1 MMFASVFASLG
12 TRIMFVVLAALLGLG
27 GLFIGFVKVIQKDVL
42 AQLMEHLETGQYKKR
57 EKTLAYMTKIL
68 EQGIHEYY
76 KNFDNAT
83 ARKMALDYFK
93 RINDDKGMI
102 YMVVVDKNGVV
113 LFDPVNPKTV
123 GQSGL
128 DAQSV
133 DGVYYVRGYLE
144 AAKKGGGYTYYK
156 MPKYDGGVPE
166 KKFAYSH
173 YDEVSQM
180 VIATTSYYTDY
191 TDINTE
197 NQAIKEGVNKVFNE
211 NTTKLFLWILTAT
224 IALVVL
230 TLIYAKLRIV
240 KRIDELVLK
249 INAFSHGDKD
259 LRAKIDVGDRNDEIS
274 QVGRGINLFV
284 ENARLIMEEIKGI
297 STSNKTSM
305 DKLVQIAQETQKSMK
320 DSSTTLNSVK
330 NKATD
335 VASMM
340 NISIEQSQ
348 GLRKRLIET
357 QGLVKES
364 KDAIGDLFSQIIES
378 AHTEEELSSKV
389 EQLSR
394 NADDVKSILDIIN
407 DIADQTNLLALNA
420 AIEAARAGEHGRGF
434 AVVADEVRNL
444 AGRTQKSLAEI
455 NSTIMVIVQEIN
467 AVSSQMNLNSQK
479 MERLSDMSKSVQETY
494 EKMSSNLSSVVL
506 DSNQSMD
513 DYAKSG
519 RQIEAMVSDFAE
531 VEKVAS
537 KTLADSSDIL
547 NIATHVSGTTMNLD
561 KQVNLFKT

>member
-12 TRIMFVVLAALLGLG
+12 TRIVFVVLAALISLG
-27 GLFIGFVKVIQKDVL
+27 GLFIGFVKIMQKDVS

-57 EKTLAYMTKIL
+57 EKTLAYMTELL
-68 EQGIHEYY
+68 EQGIHGYY

-128 DAQSV
+128 SLQSV

-180 VIATTSYYTDY
+180 VIAATSYY

-197 NQAIKEGVNKVFNE
+197 NQAITEGVGKVFNE

-224 IALVVL
+224 IALAVL

-240 KRIDELVLK
+240 KRIDGLVLK

-259 LRAKIDVGDRNDEIS
+259 LRAKIEVDDRNDEIS
-274 QVGRGINLFV
+274 QVGRGVNLFV

-340 NISIEQSQ
+340 NASIEQSQ

-378 AHTEEELSSKV
+378 AHTEEELSSQV

-494 EKMSSNLSSVVL
+494 EKMSSNLSSVVS

-519 RQIEAMVSDFAE
+519 RQIEAMVSDFVE

-547 NIATHVSGTTMNLD
+547 NIATHVSGTTMSLD

>member
-1 MMFASVFASLG
+1 MMFASIFASLG

-27 GLFIGFVKVIQKDVL
+27 GLFIGFVKVMQKDVL
-42 AQLMEHLETGQYKKR
+42 AQLIEHLETGQYKKR
-57 EKTLAYMTKIL
+57 EKTLAYMTKII

-76 KNFDNAT
+76 KDFDNAT

-180 VIATTSYYTDY
+180 VIAATSYY

-211 NTTKLFLWILTAT
+211 NTAKLFLWILTAT

-340 NISIEQSQ
+340 NASIEQSQ

-364 KDAIGDLFSQIIES
+364 KDAIGDLFSQITES

>member
-1 MMFASVFASLG
+1 MFSSMFASLG
-12 TRIMFVVLAALLGLG
+12 TRIMLVVLAALLGLG

-180 VIATTSYYTDY
+180 VIAATSYY

-197 NQAIKEGVNKVFNE
+197 NKAIKEGVNKVFNE

-259 LRAKIDVGDRNDEIS
+259 LRAKIDVDDRNDEIS
-274 QVGRGINLFV
+274 QVGRGVNLFV

-320 DSSTTLNSVK
+320 NSSTTLDSVK

-335 VASMM
+335 IASMM
-340 NISIEQSQ
+340 NASIEQSQ

-364 KDAIGDLFSQIIES
+364 KDAIGDLFSQITES

-467 AVSSQMNLNSQK
+467 DVSSQMNLNSQK

-519 RQIEAMVSDFAE
+519 HQIEAMVSDFVE

-537 KTLADSSDIL
+537 KTLVDSSDIL
-547 NIATHVSGTTMNLD
+547 NIATHVSETTMNLD

>member
-27 GLFIGFVKVIQKDVL
+27 GLFIGFVKVMQKDVL

-57 EKTLAYMTKIL
+57 EKTLAYMTKLL

-76 KNFDNAT
+76 KSFDNAT

-93 RINDDKGMI
+93 HINDDKGMI

-180 VIATTSYYTDY
+180 VIAATSYY

-197 NQAIKEGVNKVFNE
+197 NKAIKEGVNKVFNE
-211 NTTKLFLWILTAT
+211 NTAKLFLWILTAT

-259 LRAKIDVGDRNDEIS
+259 LRTKIDVGDRNDEIS
-274 QVGRGINLFV
+274 QVGRGVNLFV

-340 NISIEQSQ
+340 NASIEQSQ

-378 AHTEEELSSKV
+378 AHTEEELSSQV

-494 EKMSSNLSSVVL
+494 EKMSSNLSSVVS

-519 RQIEAMVSDFAE
+519 RQIEAMVSDFVG

>member
-27 GLFIGFVKVIQKDVL
+27 GLFIGFVKVMQKDVL

-180 VIATTSYYTDY
+180 VIAATSYY

-197 NQAIKEGVNKVFNE
+197 NKAIKEGVNKVFNE

-249 INAFSHGDKD
+249 INAFSHGDKN
-259 LRAKIDVGDRNDEIS
+259 LRTKIDVGDRNDEIS

-340 NISIEQSQ
+340 NASIEQSQ

-378 AHTEEELSSKV
+378 AHTEEELSSQV

-467 AVSSQMNLNSQK
+467 DVSSQMNLNSQK

-494 EKMSSNLSSVVL
+494 EKMSSNLSSVVS

-519 RQIEAMVSDFAE
+519 RQIEAMVSDFVG

>member
-1 MMFASVFASLG
+1 MMFSSMFASLG
-12 TRIMFVVLAALLGLG
+12 TRIMLVVLAALLGLG
-27 GLFIGFVKVIQKDVL
+27 GLFIGFVKVMQKDVL
-42 AQLMEHLETGQYKKR
+42 AQLMEHLENGQYKKR

-180 VIATTSYYTDY
+180 VIAATSYY

-197 NQAIKEGVNKVFNE
+197 NKAIKEGVNKVFNE

-274 QVGRGINLFV
+274 QVARGVNLFV

-297 STSNKTSM
+297 STLNKTSM
-305 DKLVQIAQETQKSMK
+305 DKLVQITQETQKSMK
-320 DSSTTLNSVK
+320 NSSTTLNSVK

-335 VASMM
+335 IASMM

-364 KDAIGDLFSQIIES
+364 KDAIGDLFSQITES

-467 AVSSQMNLNSQK
+467 DVSSQMNLNSQK

-519 RQIEAMVSDFAE
+519 HQIEAMVSDFAE

-547 NIATHVSGTTMNLD
+547 NIATQVSGTTMNLD

>member
-27 GLFIGFVKVIQKDVL
+27 GLFIGFVKVMQKDVL

-180 VIATTSYYTDY
+180 VIAATSYY

-197 NQAIKEGVNKVFNE
+197 NRAIKEGVNKVFNE

-297 STSNKTSM
+297 STPNKTSM

-335 VASMM
+335 VANMM
-340 NISIEQSQ
+340 NASIEQSQ

-467 AVSSQMNLNSQK
+467 DVSSQMNLNSQK

-494 EKMSSNLSSVVL
+494 EKMSSNLSSVVS

-519 RQIEAMVSDFAE
+519 RQIEAMVSDFVE
-531 VEKVAS
+531 VEKTAS

>member
-1 MMFASVFASLG
+1 MVFSSMFASLG
-12 TRIMFVVLAALLGLG
+12 TRIMLVVLVALLGLG
-27 GLFIGFVKVIQKDVL
+27 GLFIGFVKVMQKDVL
-42 AQLMEHLETGQYKKR
+42 AQLMEHLENGQYKKR
-57 EKTLAYMTKIL
+57 EKTLAYMTKLL

-76 KNFDNAT
+76 KSFDNAT

-180 VIATTSYYTDY
+180 VIAATSYY

-197 NQAIKEGVNKVFNE
+197 NKAIKEGVNKVFNE

-230 TLIYAKLRIV
+230 TLVYAKLRIV

-259 LRAKIDVGDRNDEIS
+259 LRAKIDVGDHNDEIS

-297 STSNKTSM
+297 SALNKTSM
-305 DKLVQIAQETQKSMK
+305 DQLVQITQETQKSMK
-320 DSSTTLNSVK
+320 NSSTTLNSVK

-335 VASMM
+335 IASMM

-364 KDAIGDLFSQIIES
+364 KDAIGDLFSQITES
-378 AHTEEELSSKV
+378 AHTEEELSSQV

-519 RQIEAMVSDFAE
+519 HQIEAMVSDFVE

-547 NIATHVSGTTMNLD
+547 NIATHVSETTINLD

>member
-12 TRIMFVVLAALLGLG
+12 TRIIFVVLAALLGLG

-42 AQLMEHLETGQYKKR
+42 VQLMEHLETGQYKKR

-180 VIATTSYYTDY
+180 VIAATSYY

-197 NQAIKEGVNKVFNE
+197 NKAIKEGVNKVFNE
-211 NTTKLFLWILTAT
+211 NTAKLFLWILTAT

-259 LRAKIDVGDRNDEIS
+259 LRARIDVGDRNDEIS
-274 QVGRGINLFV
+274 QVGRGVNLFV

-305 DKLVQIAQETQKSMK
+305 GKLVQIAQETQKSMK

-340 NISIEQSQ
+340 SASIEQSQ

-364 KDAIGDLFSQIIES
+364 KDAIGDLFSQITES

-467 AVSSQMNLNSQK
+467 DVSSQMNLNSQK

-494 EKMSSNLSSVVL
+494 DKMSSNLSSVVR

-519 RQIEAMVSDFAE
+519 RQIEAMVSDFVE

>member
-1 MMFASVFASLG
+1 MFSSMFASLG
-12 TRIMFVVLAALLGLG
+12 TRIMLVVLAALLGLG
-27 GLFIGFVKVIQKDVL
+27 GLFIGFVKVMQKDVL
-42 AQLMEHLETGQYKKR
+42 VQLMEHLETGQYKKR

-180 VIATTSYYTDY
+180 VIAATSYY

-197 NQAIKEGVNKVFNE
+197 NKAIKEGVNKVFDE

-259 LRAKIDVGDRNDEIS
+259 LRARIDVGDRNDEIS
-274 QVGRGINLFV
+274 QVGRGVNLFV

-320 DSSTTLNSVK
+320 NSSTTLDSVK

-335 VASMM
+335 IASMM

-348 GLRKRLIET
+348 GLRKHLIET

-364 KDAIGDLFSQIIES
+364 KDAIGDLFSQITES

-467 AVSSQMNLNSQK
+467 DVSSQMNLNSQK

-519 RQIEAMVSDFAE
+519 HQIEAMVSDFVE

>member
-1 MMFASVFASLG
+1 MFASMFASLG
-12 TRIMFVVLAALLGLG
+12 TRIMLVVLAALLGLG
-27 GLFIGFVKVIQKDVL
+27 GLFIGFVKVMQKDVL
-42 AQLMEHLETGQYKKR
+42 AQLMEHLENGQYKKR
-57 EKTLAYMTKIL
+57 EKTLAYMTKLL

-76 KNFDNAT
+76 KSFDNAT

-128 DAQSV
+128 EAQSV

-180 VIATTSYYTDY
+180 VIAATSYY

-197 NQAIKEGVNKVFNE
+197 NKAIKEGVNKVFNE

-240 KRIDELVLK
+240 KRINELVLK

-335 VASMM
+335 IAGMM

-467 AVSSQMNLNSQK
+467 DVSSQMNLNSQK

-519 RQIEAMVSDFAE
+519 RQIEAMVSDFVE

-547 NIATHVSGTTMNLD
+547 NIATHVSETTMNLD
-561 KQVNLFKT
+561 EQVNLFKT

>member
-1 MMFASVFASLG
+1 MFASIFSSLG
-12 TRIMFVVLAALLGLG
+12 ARIVLVVLAALLGLG
-27 GLFIGFVKVIQKDVL
+27 GLSISLVKVMQKDAL
-42 AQLMEHLETGQYKKR
+42 EQLMEHLETGQYKKR
-57 EKTLAYMTKIL
+57 EKTLAYMTKLL

-128 DAQSV
+128 NLQSV
-133 DGVYYVRGYLE
+133 DGVYYVKGYLE

-156 MPKYDGGVPE
+156 MPKYDRGVPE

-180 VIATTSYYTDY
+180 VIAATSYYTD
-191 TDINTE
+191 INAE
-197 NQAIKEGVNKVFNE
+197 NKAIRQGVEKVFNE
-211 NTTKLFLWILTAT
+211 NTAKLFLWILIAT
-224 IALVVL
+224 IALAVL

-240 KRIDELVLK
+240 KRIDDLVLK

-259 LRAKIDVGDRNDEIS
+259 LRAKIDVDDRNDEIS
-274 QVGRGINLFV
+274 QVGHGVNLFV
-284 ENARLIMEEIKGI
+284 EKARLIIEEIKGI
-297 STSNKTSM
+297 STLNKTSM
-305 DKLVQIAQETQKSMK
+305 DKLVQITKETQESMK
-320 DSSTTLNSVK
+320 NSSTTLNSVK
-330 NKATD
+330 DKATD
-335 VASMM
+335 VASVM
-340 NISIEQSQ
+340 NASIEQSQ

-364 KDAIGDLFSQIIES
+364 KDAIGDLFSQIIEG
-378 AHTEEELSSKV
+378 AHTEEELSNKV

-467 AVSSQMNLNSQK
+467 DVSSQMNLNSQK
-479 MERLSDMSKSVQETY
+479 MERLSDMSKGVQETY
-494 EKMSSNLSSVVL
+494 EKMSANLSSVVL

-519 RQIEAMVSDFAE
+519 RQIEAMVSDFIE

-547 NIATHVSGTTMNLD
+547 KIATHVSETTKNLD

>member
-12 TRIMFVVLAALLGLG
+12 TRIMLVVLATLLGLG
-27 GLFIGFVKVIQKDVL
+27 GLFIGFVKVMQKDVL

-83 ARKMALDYFK
+83 ARKMALNYFK

-128 DAQSV
+128 GLQSV

-180 VIATTSYYTDY
+180 VIAATSYY

-197 NQAIKEGVNKVFNE
+197 NKAIKEGVNKVFNE

-259 LRAKIDVGDRNDEIS
+259 LRARIDVGDRNDEIS
-274 QVGRGINLFV
+274 QVGRGVNLFV

-340 NISIEQSQ
+340 NASIEQSQ

-378 AHTEEELSSKV
+378 AHTEEELSSQV

-494 EKMSSNLSSVVL
+494 EKMSSNLSSVVS

-519 RQIEAMVSDFAE
+519 RQIEAMVSDFVG

>member
-27 GLFIGFVKVIQKDVL
+27 GLFIGFVKVMQKDVL

-57 EKTLAYMTKIL
+57 EKTLAYMTKLL

-76 KNFDNAT
+76 KSFDNAT

-180 VIATTSYYTDY
+180 VIAATSYY

-197 NQAIKEGVNKVFNE
+197 NKAIKEGVNKVFNE
-211 NTTKLFLWILTAT
+211 NTAKLFLWILTAT

-259 LRAKIDVGDRNDEIS
+259 LRTKIDVGDRNDEIS
-274 QVGRGINLFV
+274 QVGRGVNLFV

-297 STSNKTSM
+297 STLNKTSM

-320 DSSTTLNSVK
+320 DFSTTLNSVK

-340 NISIEQSQ
+340 NASIEQSQ

-378 AHTEEELSSKV
+378 AHTEEELSSQV

-434 AVVADEVRNL
+434 AVVADEIRNL

-467 AVSSQMNLNSQK
+467 DVSSQMNLNSQK

-494 EKMSSNLSSVVL
+494 EKMSSNLSSVVR

-513 DYAKSG
+513 NYAKSG
-519 RQIEAMVSDFAE
+519 RQIEAMVSDFVG

>member
-1 MMFASVFASLG
+1 MVFSSMFASLK
-12 TRIMFVVLAALLGLG
+12 TRIMLVVLAALLGLG
-27 GLFIGFVKVIQKDVL
+27 GLFIGLVKVMQKDVL

-180 VIATTSYYTDY
+180 VIAATSYY

-197 NQAIKEGVNKVFNE
+197 NKEIKEGVNKVFNE

-259 LRAKIDVGDRNDEIS
+259 LRIKIDVGDRNDEIS
-274 QVGRGINLFV
+274 QVGRGVNLFV

-297 STSNKTSM
+297 STLNKTSM

-320 DSSTTLNSVK
+320 NSSTTLNSVK

-335 VASMM
+335 IASMM

-364 KDAIGDLFSQIIES
+364 KDAIGDLFSQITES

-467 AVSSQMNLNSQK
+467 DVSSQMNLNSQK

-494 EKMSSNLSSVVL
+494 EKMSSNLSSVVS

-519 RQIEAMVSDFAE
+519 HQIEAMVSDFAE

>member
-1 MMFASVFASLG
+1 MVFSSVFSSLG
-12 TRIMFVVLAALLGLG
+12 ARIVFIVLVALLGLG

-42 AQLMEHLETGQYKKR
+42 TQLMEHLETGQYKKR
-57 EKTLAYMTKIL
+57 EKTLAYMTEII

-76 KNFDNAT
+76 KSFDNAT

-180 VIATTSYYTDY
+180 VIATTSYYTD
-191 TDINTE
+191 INTE
-197 NQAIKEGVNKVFNE
+197 NKAIKEGVNKVFNE

-230 TLIYAKLRIV
+230 ALIYAKLRIV
-240 KRIDELVLK
+240 KRIDELVFK

-259 LRAKIDVGDRNDEIS
+259 LRAKIDVGDHNDEIS
-274 QVGRGINLFV
+274 QVCRGINLFV

-297 STSNKTSM
+297 STLNKTSM
-305 DKLVQIAQETQKSMK
+305 DKLVQITQETQKSMK
-320 DSSTTLNSVK
+320 NSSTTLNSVK

-335 VASMM
+335 IASMM
-340 NISIEQSQ
+340 NASIEQSQ

-364 KDAIGDLFSQIIES
+364 KDAIGDLFSQITES
-378 AHTEEELSSKV
+378 AHTEEELSSQV

-467 AVSSQMNLNSQK
+467 TVSSQMNLNSQK

-494 EKMSSNLSSVVL
+494 EKMSSNLSSVVQ

-519 RQIEAMVSDFAE
+519 HQIEAMVSDFVE

-537 KTLADSSDIL
+537 NTLADSSDIL
-547 NIATHVSGTTMNLD
+547 NIATHVSETAMNLD

>member
-1 MMFASVFASLG
+1 MFSSMFSSLG
-12 TRIMFVVLAALLGLG
+12 ARIMLVVLAALISLG
-27 GLFIGFVKVIQKDVL
+27 GLFIGFVKVMQKDVL
-42 AQLMEHLETGQYKKR
+42 AQLMEHLETAQYKKR
-57 EKTLAYMTKIL
+57 EKTLAYMTEIL

-123 GQSGL
+123 DQSGL

-180 VIATTSYYTDY
+180 VIAATSYYTD
-191 TDINTE
+191 INAE
-197 NQAIKEGVNKVFNE
+197 NKAIKEGVDKVFNE
-211 NTTKLFLWILTAT
+211 NTAKLFLWILSAT

-230 TLIYAKLRIV
+230 TLLYAKLRIV

-259 LRAKIDVGDRNDEIS
+259 LRAKIDVDDRNDEIS
-274 QVGRGINLFV
+274 QVGRGVNSFV

-297 STSNKTSM
+297 STLNKTSM
-305 DKLVQIAQETQKSMK
+305 DKLVQIMQETQKSMK

-335 VASMM
+335 IAGMM

-364 KDAIGDLFSQIIES
+364 KDAIGDLFSQITES

-519 RQIEAMVSDFAE
+519 HQIEAMVSDFVE

-537 KTLADSSDIL
+537 KTLADSSEIL

>member
-1 MMFASVFASLG
+1 MMFSSMFASLG
-12 TRIMFVVLAALLGLG
+12 TRIMLVVLAALLGLG
-27 GLFIGFVKVIQKDVL
+27 GLFIGFVKVMQKDVL
-42 AQLMEHLETGQYKKR
+42 AQLMEHLENGQYKKR
-57 EKTLAYMTKIL
+57 EKTLAYMTKLL

-76 KNFDNAT
+76 KSFDNAT

-128 DAQSV
+128 EAQSV

-156 MPKYDGGVPE
+156 MPKHDGGVPE

-180 VIATTSYYTDY
+180 VIAATSYYTD
-191 TDINTE
+191 INAE
-197 NQAIKEGVNKVFNE
+197 NKAIKEGVNKVFNE

-224 IALVVL
+224 ITLVVL
-230 TLIYAKLRIV
+230 TLVYAKLRIV

-297 STSNKTSM
+297 STLNKTSM
-305 DKLVQIAQETQKSMK
+305 DKLVQITQETQKSMK

-335 VASMM
+335 IASMM
-340 NISIEQSQ
+340 NASIEQSQ

-364 KDAIGDLFSQIIES
+364 KDAIGDLFSQITES
-378 AHTEEELSSKV
+378 AHTEEELSSQV

-519 RQIEAMVSDFAE
+519 RQIEAMVSDFVE

-537 KTLADSSDIL
+537 KTLADSSEIL

>member
-1 MMFASVFASLG
+1 MFASVFASLG

-27 GLFIGFVKVIQKDVL
+27 GLFIGFVKVMQKDVL

-57 EKTLAYMTKIL
+57 EKTLAYMTKLL

-76 KNFDNAT
+76 KSFDNAT

-180 VIATTSYYTDY
+180 VIATTSYYTD
-191 TDINTE
+191 INTE
-197 NQAIKEGVNKVFNE
+197 NKAIKEGVNKVFNE
-211 NTTKLFLWILTAT
+211 NTAKLFLWILTAT

-259 LRAKIDVGDRNDEIS
+259 LRTKIDVGDRNDEIS
-274 QVGRGINLFV
+274 QVGRGVNLFV

-340 NISIEQSQ
+340 NASIEQSQ

-378 AHTEEELSSKV
+378 AHTEEELSSQV

-494 EKMSSNLSSVVL
+494 EKMSSNLSSVVQ

-519 RQIEAMVSDFAE
+519 RQIEAMVSDFVG

>member
-1 MMFASVFASLG
+1 
-12 TRIMFVVLAALLGLG
+12 MFVVLAALLGLG
-27 GLFIGFVKVIQKDVL
+27 GLFIGFVKVMQKDVL

-76 KNFDNAT
+76 KSFDNAT

-180 VIATTSYYTDY
+180 VIAATSYY

-197 NQAIKEGVNKVFNE
+197 NKAIKEGVNKVFNE

-259 LRAKIDVGDRNDEIS
+259 LRTKIDVGDRNDEVS
-274 QVGRGINLFV
+274 QVGRGVNLFV

-340 NISIEQSQ
+340 NASIEQSQ

-378 AHTEEELSSKV
+378 AHTEEELSSQV

-494 EKMSSNLSSVVL
+494 EKMSSNLSSVVS

-519 RQIEAMVSDFAE
+519 RQIEAMVSDFVE

>member
-1 MMFASVFASLG
+1 MMFSSMFASLG
-12 TRIMFVVLAALLGLG
+12 TRIMLVVLAALLGLG
-27 GLFIGFVKVIQKDVL
+27 GLFIGFVKVMQKDVL
-42 AQLMEHLETGQYKKR
+42 AQLMEHLENGQYKKR
-57 EKTLAYMTKIL
+57 EKTLAYMTKII

-180 VIATTSYYTDY
+180 VIATTSYYTD
-191 TDINTE
+191 INTE
-197 NQAIKEGVNKVFNE
+197 NKAIKEGVNKVFDE
-211 NTTKLFLWILTAT
+211 NTTRLFLWILTAT

-259 LRAKIDVGDRNDEIS
+259 LRAKIEVDDRNDEIS
-274 QVGRGINLFV
+274 QVGRGVNLFV

-305 DKLVQIAQETQKSMK
+305 GKLVQIAQETQKSMK
-320 DSSTTLNSVK
+320 NSSTTLNSVK

-335 VASMM
+335 IASMM

-364 KDAIGDLFSQIIES
+364 KDAIGDLFSQITES
-378 AHTEEELSSKV
+378 AHTEEELSNKV

-467 AVSSQMNLNSQK
+467 DVSSQMNLNSQK

-494 EKMSSNLSSVVL
+494 EKMSSNLSSVVQ

-519 RQIEAMVSDFAE
+519 HQIEAMVSDFAE

-537 KTLADSSDIL
+537 KTLTDSSDIL

>member
-27 GLFIGFVKVIQKDVL
+27 GLFIGFVKVMQKDVL
-42 AQLMEHLETGQYKKR
+42 MQLMEHLETGQYKKR
-57 EKTLAYMTKIL
+57 EKTLAYMTKLL

-76 KNFDNAT
+76 KNSDNAT

-128 DAQSV
+128 SLQSV

-180 VIATTSYYTDY
+180 VIAATSYY

-259 LRAKIDVGDRNDEIS
+259 LRARIDVGDRNDEIS
-274 QVGRGINLFV
+274 QVGRGVNLFV

-340 NISIEQSQ
+340 NASIEQSQ

-378 AHTEEELSSKV
+378 AHTEEELSSQV

-494 EKMSSNLSSVVL
+494 EKMSSNLSSVVS

-519 RQIEAMVSDFAE
+519 RQIEAMVSDFVG

>member
-1 MMFASVFASLG
+1 MFASVFASLG

-180 VIATTSYYTDY
+180 VIAATSYY

-197 NQAIKEGVNKVFNE
+197 NKAIKEGVNKVFNE

-340 NISIEQSQ
+340 NASIEQSQ

-519 RQIEAMVSDFAE
+519 HQIEAMVSDFVE

>member
-1 MMFASVFASLG
+1 MFSSMFASLG
-12 TRIMFVVLAALLGLG
+12 TRIMLVVLAALLGLG
-27 GLFIGFVKVIQKDVL
+27 GLFIGFVKVMQKDVL

-57 EKTLAYMTKIL
+57 EKTLAYMTKII

-76 KNFDNAT
+76 KDFDNAT

-173 YDEVSQM
+173 YDEMSQM
-180 VIATTSYYTDY
+180 VIAATSYY

-197 NQAIKEGVNKVFNE
+197 NKAIKEGVNKVFNE

-259 LRAKIDVGDRNDEIS
+259 LRAKIEVDDRNDEIS
-274 QVGRGINLFV
+274 QVGRGVNLFV

-335 VASMM
+335 IASMM

-364 KDAIGDLFSQIIES
+364 KDAIGDLFSQITES

-519 RQIEAMVSDFAE
+519 HQIEAMVSDFAE

>member
-1 MMFASVFASLG
+1 MFSSMFASLG
-12 TRIMFVVLAALLGLG
+12 TRIMLVVLAALLGLG
-27 GLFIGFVKVIQKDVL
+27 GLFIGFVKVMQKDVSV
-42 AQLMEHLETGQYKKR
+42 QLMEHLETGQYKKR
-57 EKTLAYMTKIL
+57 EKTLAYMTKLL
-68 EQGIHEYY
+68 EQGIHGYY

-83 ARKMALDYFK
+83 ARKMALNYFK

-128 DAQSV
+128 GLQSV

-180 VIATTSYYTDY
+180 VIAATSYY

-197 NQAIKEGVNKVFNE
+197 NQAITEGVGKVFNE

-224 IALVVL
+224 IALAVL

-259 LRAKIDVGDRNDEIS
+259 LRAKIEVDDRNDEIS
-274 QVGRGINLFV
+274 QVGRGVNLFV

-305 DKLVQIAQETQKSMK
+305 DKLVHIAQETQKSMK

-335 VASMM
+335 VANMM
-340 NISIEQSQ
+340 NTSIEQSQ

-467 AVSSQMNLNSQK
+467 DVSSQMNLNSQK

-494 EKMSSNLSSVVL
+494 EKMSSNLSSVVQ

-519 RQIEAMVSDFAE
+519 HQIEAMVSDFAE

-547 NIATHVSGTTMNLD
+547 NIATHVSGTTMSLD

>member
-1 MMFASVFASLG
+1 MVFSSMFASLK
-12 TRIMFVVLAALLGLG
+12 TRIMLVVLAALLSLG
-27 GLFIGFVKVIQKDVL
+27 GLFIGFVKVMQKDVL

-93 RINDDKGMI
+93 RINDDNGMI

-180 VIATTSYYTDY
+180 VIAATSYY

-197 NQAIKEGVNKVFNE
+197 NKAIKEGVSKVFNE

-249 INAFSHGDKD
+249 INAFSRGDKD
-259 LRAKIDVGDRNDEIS
+259 LRIKIDVGDRNDEIS
-274 QVGRGINLFV
+274 QVGHGVNLFV

-305 DKLVQIAQETQKSMK
+305 DKLVQIVQETQKSMK
-320 DSSTTLNSVK
+320 NSSTTLNSVK

-335 VASMM
+335 IASMM

-364 KDAIGDLFSQIIES
+364 KNAIGDLFSQITES

-494 EKMSSNLSSVVL
+494 EKMSSNLSSVVS

-519 RQIEAMVSDFAE
+519 RQIEAMVSDFVE

>member
-1 MMFASVFASLG
+1 MMFSSMFASLG
-12 TRIMFVVLAALLGLG
+12 TRIMLVVLAALLGLG
-27 GLFIGFVKVIQKDVL
+27 GLFIGFVKVMQKDVL

-57 EKTLAYMTKIL
+57 EKTLAYMTKII

-76 KNFDNAT
+76 KSFDNAT

-173 YDEVSQM
+173 YDEMSQM
-180 VIATTSYYTDY
+180 VIATTSYY

-211 NTTKLFLWILTAT
+211 NTTRLFLWILTAT

-249 INAFSHGDKD
+249 INAFSRGDKD
-259 LRAKIDVGDRNDEIS
+259 LRIKIDVGDRNDEIS
-274 QVGRGINLFV
+274 QVGHGVNLFV

-305 DKLVQIAQETQKSMK
+305 DELVQIAQKTQKSMK
-320 DSSTTLNSVK
+320 SSSTTLNSVK

-335 VASMM
+335 IASMM

-364 KDAIGDLFSQIIES
+364 KDAIGDLFSQITES

-467 AVSSQMNLNSQK
+467 DVSSQMNLNSQK

-494 EKMSSNLSSVVL
+494 EKMSSNLSSVVQ

-519 RQIEAMVSDFAE
+519 HQIEAMVSDFAE

-547 NIATHVSGTTMNLD
+547 NIATHVSGTTINLD

>member
-1 MMFASVFASLG
+1 MFASVFASLG

-27 GLFIGFVKVIQKDVL
+27 GLFIGFVKVMQKDVL

-180 VIATTSYYTDY
+180 VIAATSYY

-197 NQAIKEGVNKVFNE
+197 NKAIKEGVNKVFNE
-211 NTTKLFLWILTAT
+211 NTAKLFLWILTAT

-259 LRAKIDVGDRNDEIS
+259 LRARIDVGDRNDEIS
-274 QVGRGINLFV
+274 QVGRGVNLFV

-335 VASMM
+335 VANMM
-340 NISIEQSQ
+340 NTSIEQSQ

-364 KDAIGDLFSQIIES
+364 KDAIGDLFSQITES

-519 RQIEAMVSDFAE
+519 HQIEAMVSDFVE

>member
-1 MMFASVFASLG
+1 MMFSSMFASLG
-12 TRIMFVVLAALLGLG
+12 TRIMLVVLTALLGLG
-27 GLFIGFVKVIQKDVL
+27 GLFIGFVKVMQKDVL
-42 AQLMEHLETGQYKKR
+42 AQLMEHLENGQYKKR
-57 EKTLAYMTKIL
+57 EKTLAYMTKLL

-76 KNFDNAT
+76 KSFDNAT

-128 DAQSV
+128 EAQSV

-180 VIATTSYYTDY
+180 VIAATSYY

-197 NQAIKEGVNKVFNE
+197 NKAIKEGVNKVFNE

-297 STSNKTSM
+297 STLNKTSM
-305 DKLVQIAQETQKSMK
+305 DKLVQITQETQKSMK

-335 VASMM
+335 IASMM

-364 KDAIGDLFSQIIES
+364 KDAIGDLFSQITES
-378 AHTEEELSSKV
+378 AHTEEELSSQV

-519 RQIEAMVSDFAE
+519 HQIEAMVSDFVE

-547 NIATHVSGTTMNLD
+547 NIATHVSETTMNLD

>member
-1 MMFASVFASLG
+1 MMFSSMFASLG
-12 TRIMFVVLAALLGLG
+12 TRIMLVVLAALLGLG
-27 GLFIGFVKVIQKDVL
+27 GLFIGFVKVMQKDVL

-128 DAQSV
+128 EAQSV

-180 VIATTSYYTDY
+180 VIAATSYY

-197 NQAIKEGVNKVFNE
+197 NKAIKEGVNKVFNE

-259 LRAKIDVGDRNDEIS
+259 LRAKIEVDDRNDEIS
-274 QVGRGINLFV
+274 QVGRGVNLFV

-297 STSNKTSM
+297 STLNKTSM

-320 DSSTTLNSVK
+320 NSSTTLNSVK

-340 NISIEQSQ
+340 NASIEQSQ

-364 KDAIGDLFSQIIES
+364 KDAIGDLFSQITES

-467 AVSSQMNLNSQK
+467 DVSSQMNLNSQK

-494 EKMSSNLSSVVL
+494 EKMSSNLSSVVQ

-519 RQIEAMVSDFAE
+519 HQIEAMVSDFAE

>member
-1 MMFASVFASLG
+1 MMFSSMFASLG
-12 TRIMFVVLAALLGLG
+12 TRIMLVVLAALLGLG
-27 GLFIGFVKVIQKDVL
+27 GLFIGFVKVMQKDVL
-42 AQLMEHLETGQYKKR
+42 AQLMGHLETGQYKKR
-57 EKTLAYMTKIL
+57 EKSLAYMTKLL

-83 ARKMALDYFK
+83 ARKMVLDYFK
-93 RINDDKGMI
+93 HINDDKGMI

-128 DAQSV
+128 EAQSV

-180 VIATTSYYTDY
+180 VIAATSYY

-197 NQAIKEGVNKVFNE
+197 NKAIKEGVNKVFNE

-240 KRIDELVLK
+240 KRINELVLK

-259 LRAKIDVGDRNDEIS
+259 LRAKIDLDDRNDEIS
-274 QVGRGINLFV
+274 QVGHGVNLFV

-320 DSSTTLNSVK
+320 NSSTTLNSVK

-335 VASMM
+335 IASMM

-467 AVSSQMNLNSQK
+467 DVSSQMNLNSQK

-494 EKMSSNLSSVVL
+494 EKMSSNLSSVVQ

-519 RQIEAMVSDFAE
+519 HQIEAMVNDFVE

-537 KTLADSSDIL
+537 KTLVDSSDIL

>member
-1 MMFASVFASLG
+1 MMFSSMFASLG
-12 TRIMFVVLAALLGLG
+12 TRIILVVLAALLGLG
-27 GLFIGFVKVIQKDVL
+27 GLFIGFVKVMQKDVL
-42 AQLMEHLETGQYKKR
+42 AQLMEHLENGQYKKR

-180 VIATTSYYTDY
+180 VIAATSYY

-197 NQAIKEGVNKVFNE
+197 NKAIKEGVNKVFDE

-249 INAFSHGDKD
+249 TNAFSHGDKD

-297 STSNKTSM
+297 STLNKTSM
-305 DKLVQIAQETQKSMK
+305 DKLVQITQETQKNMK

-335 VASMM
+335 IASMM

-364 KDAIGDLFSQIIES
+364 KDAIGDLFSQITES

-389 EQLSR
+389 EQLSH

-467 AVSSQMNLNSQK
+467 DVSSQMNLNSQK

-494 EKMSSNLSSVVL
+494 EKMSSNLSSVVS

-519 RQIEAMVSDFAE
+519 RQIEAMVSDFVE

-547 NIATHVSGTTMNLD
+547 DIATHVSGTTMNLD

>member
-1 MMFASVFASLG
+1 MFASVFASLG
-12 TRIMFVVLAALLGLG
+12 ARIMFVVLAALLGLG
-27 GLFIGFVKVIQKDVL
+27 GLFIGFVKVMQKDVL

-180 VIATTSYYTDY
+180 VIAATSYY

-197 NQAIKEGVNKVFNE
+197 NRAIKEGVNKVFNE
-211 NTTKLFLWILTAT
+211 NTAKLFLWILTAT

-340 NISIEQSQ
+340 NASIEQSQ

-467 AVSSQMNLNSQK
+467 DVSSQMNLNSQK

-494 EKMSSNLSSVVL
+494 EKMSSNLSSVVQ

-519 RQIEAMVSDFAE
+519 HQIEAMVSDFAE

-547 NIATHVSGTTMNLD
+547 NIATHVSETTMNLD

>member
-1 MMFASVFASLG
+1 MMFSSMFASLG
-12 TRIMFVVLAALLGLG
+12 TRIMLVVLAALLGLG
-27 GLFIGFVKVIQKDVL
+27 GLFIGFVKVMQKDVL

-180 VIATTSYYTDY
+180 VIAATSYY

-197 NQAIKEGVNKVFNE
+197 NKAIKEGVNKVFNE

-259 LRAKIDVGDRNDEIS
+259 LRAKIDLGDRNDEIS
-274 QVGRGINLFV
+274 QVGRGVNLFV

-320 DSSTTLNSVK
+320 NSSTTLNSVK

-335 VASMM
+335 IAGMM

-364 KDAIGDLFSQIIES
+364 KDAIGDLFSQITES

-467 AVSSQMNLNSQK
+467 DVSSQMNLNSQK

-519 RQIEAMVSDFAE
+519 HQIEAMVSDFAE

>member
-1 MMFASVFASLG
+1 MFASLG
-12 TRIMFVVLAALLGLG
+12 TRIMLVVLVALLGLG
-27 GLFIGFVKVIQKDVL
+27 GLFIGFVKVMQKDVL

-180 VIATTSYYTDY
+180 VIAATSYY

-197 NQAIKEGVNKVFNE
+197 NKAIKEGVNKVFDE

-259 LRAKIDVGDRNDEIS
+259 LRAKIDVGDHNDEIS
-274 QVGRGINLFV
+274 QVGRGVNLFV

-297 STSNKTSM
+297 STLNKTSM
-305 DKLVQIAQETQKSMK
+305 DKLVQITQETQKSMK

-335 VASMM
+335 IASMM

-364 KDAIGDLFSQIIES
+364 KDAIGDLFSQITES

-467 AVSSQMNLNSQK
+467 DVSSQMNLNSQK

-494 EKMSSNLSSVVL
+494 EKMSSNLSSVVQ

-519 RQIEAMVSDFAE
+519 HQIEAMVSDFAE

-547 NIATHVSGTTMNLD
+547 NIATHVSGTTMSLD

>member
-27 GLFIGFVKVIQKDVL
+27 GLFIGFVKVMQKDVL

-57 EKTLAYMTKIL
+57 EKTLAYMTKLL
-68 EQGIHEYY
+68 EQGIHGYY

-128 DAQSV
+128 GLQSV

-180 VIATTSYYTDY
+180 VIAATSYY

-197 NQAIKEGVNKVFNE
+197 NQAITEGVGKVFNE
-211 NTTKLFLWILTAT
+211 NTAKLFLWILTAT
-224 IALVVL
+224 IALSVL

-259 LRAKIDVGDRNDEIS
+259 LKTKIDVGDRNDEIS
-274 QVGRGINLFV
+274 QVGRGVNLFV

-320 DSSTTLNSVK
+320 DFSTTLNSVK

-340 NISIEQSQ
+340 NASIEQSQ

-378 AHTEEELSSKV
+378 AHTEEELSSQV

-494 EKMSSNLSSVVL
+494 EKMSSNLSSVVS

-519 RQIEAMVSDFAE
+519 RQIEAMVSDFVG

>member
-180 VIATTSYYTDY
+180 VIAATSYY

-197 NQAIKEGVNKVFNE
+197 NKAIKEGVNKVFNE
-211 NTTKLFLWILTAT
+211 NTAKLFLWILTAT

-259 LRAKIDVGDRNDEIS
+259 LRTKIDVGDRNDEIS
-274 QVGRGINLFV
+274 QVGRGVNLFV

-340 NISIEQSQ
+340 NASIEQSQ

-389 EQLSR
+389 EQLSH

-467 AVSSQMNLNSQK
+467 DVSSQMNLNSQK

-519 RQIEAMVSDFAE
+519 HQIEAMVSDFVE

>member
-1 MMFASVFASLG
+1 MVFSSMFASLG

-27 GLFIGFVKVIQKDVL
+27 GLFIGFVKVMQKDVL
-42 AQLMEHLETGQYKKR
+42 AQLMEHLENGQYKKR
-57 EKTLAYMTKIL
+57 EKTLAYMTEII

-76 KNFDNAT
+76 KSFDNAT

-102 YMVVVDKNGVV
+102 YMVVVDKNGIV

-180 VIATTSYYTDY
+180 VIAATSYY

-197 NQAIKEGVNKVFNE
+197 NKAIKEGVNKVFNE

-240 KRIDELVLK
+240 KRIDELVFK

-274 QVGRGINLFV
+274 QVSRGVNLFV

-297 STSNKTSM
+297 STLNKTSM
-305 DKLVQIAQETQKSMK
+305 GKLVQITQETQKSMK
-320 DSSTTLNSVK
+320 NSSTTINSVK

-335 VASMM
+335 IASMM
-340 NISIEQSQ
+340 NASIEQSQ

-357 QGLVKES
+357 QAFVKES
-364 KDAIGDLFSQIIES
+364 KDAIGHLFSQITES
-378 AHTEEELSSKV
+378 AHTEEELSSQV

-494 EKMSSNLSSVVL
+494 DKMSSNLSSVVQ

-519 RQIEAMVSDFAE
+519 HQIEAMVSDFVE

-547 NIATHVSGTTMNLD
+547 NIATHVSETAMNLD

>member
-1 MMFASVFASLG
+1 MFSSMFASLG
-12 TRIMFVVLAALLGLG
+12 TRIMLVVLAALLGLG
-27 GLFIGFVKVIQKDVL
+27 GLSIGLVKFMQKDVL
-42 AQLMEHLETGQYKKR
+42 AQLMEHLEAGQYKKR
-57 EKTLAYMTKIL
+57 EKTLAYMTKLL

-76 KNFDNAT
+76 KSFDNAT

-102 YMVVVDKNGVV
+102 YMVVVDKNGIV

-180 VIATTSYYTDY
+180 VIAATSYY

-197 NQAIKEGVNKVFNE
+197 NKAIKEGVNKVFDE
-211 NTTKLFLWILTAT
+211 NTTKLFLWILAAT

-249 INAFSHGDKD
+249 INAFSRGDKD
-259 LRAKIDVGDRNDEIS
+259 LRIKIDVGDRNDEIS
-274 QVGRGINLFV
+274 QVGRGVNLFV

-297 STSNKTSM
+297 STLNKTSM
-305 DKLVQIAQETQKSMK
+305 DKLVQITQETQKSMK

-335 VASMM
+335 IASMM
-340 NISIEQSQ
+340 NASIEQSQ

-364 KDAIGDLFSQIIES
+364 KDAIGDLFSQITES
-378 AHTEEELSSKV
+378 AHTEDELSSKV

-519 RQIEAMVSDFAE
+519 HQIEAMVSDFVE

-547 NIATHVSGTTMNLD
+547 NIATHVSETTMNLD

>member
-27 GLFIGFVKVIQKDVL
+27 GLFIGFVKVMQKDVL

-57 EKTLAYMTKIL
+57 EKTLAYMTKII

-76 KNFDNAT
+76 KSFDNAT

-180 VIATTSYYTDY
+180 VIAATSYY

-197 NQAIKEGVNKVFNE
+197 NKAIKEGVNKVFNE
-211 NTTKLFLWILTAT
+211 NTAKLFLWILTAT

-259 LRAKIDVGDRNDEIS
+259 LRVRIDVGDRNDEIS
-274 QVGRGINLFV
+274 QVGRGVNLFV

-340 NISIEQSQ
+340 NASIEQSQ

-378 AHTEEELSSKV
+378 AHTEEELSSQV

-467 AVSSQMNLNSQK
+467 DVSSQMNLNSQK

-494 EKMSSNLSSVVL
+494 EKMSSNLSSVVS

-519 RQIEAMVSDFAE
+519 HQIEAMVSDFAE

-537 KTLADSSDIL
+537 RTLADSSDIL